1 MQQVFDTWV
10 TRTLGIRHPILVGGM
25 MWLGRAELVAGVVN
39 AGATGFLSALTFSD
53 PAQLRDEIQKCRD
66 LTDNGRFGVNL
77 YISARPDANERLLP
91 LLDVVCDEGIPFVE
105 TSGAKPTVL
114 LPKLREAD
122 VTVIHKV
129 PAVRYALSAEKA
141 GVDAVI
147 VVGAE
152 CGGHPG
158 HLMIGTMIQGGL
170 APRELSIPVV
180 LGGGIGTGSQLA
192 AALAM
197 GCEGVLMG
205 TRMMVA
211 EEAVP
216 HDAFKERVIRSDG
229 TDSVVVETSMKNHH
243 RVLRNDAAEEVMEME
258 AQGVDDF
265 ERYRPIINGEEAWNA
280 FATGNVS
287 RGIIDFGQSACFA
300 DAIEPAAAII
310 KKIVSDAKQATETL
324 NNRLL

>member
-53 PAQLRDEIQKCRD
+53 PAMLRDEIQKCRD
-66 LTDNGRFGVNL
+66 LCETDRFGVNL

-105 TSGAKPTVL
+105 TSGAKPTEL
-114 LPKLREAD
+114 LPKLREAN
-122 VTVIHKV
+122 VTILHKV
-129 PAVRYALSAEKA
+129 PAVRYALSAENA

-170 APRELSIPVV
+170 APKQLSIPVI

-216 HDAFKERVIRSDG
+216 HDDFKQRVISSDG
-229 TDSVVVETSMKNHH
+229 TDSVVIETSMKNHH
-243 RVLRNDAAEEVMEME
+243 RVLRNEASEEVMKLE
-258 AQGVDDF
+258 AGGVDDF
-265 ERYRPIINGEEAWNA
+265 DQYRPILSGTEAWNA
-280 FATGNVS
+280 FASGDVR

-300 DAIEPAAAII
+300 DTIEPAADII
-310 KKIVSDAKQATETL
+310 EALMREAKQAAGSL

>member
-10 TRTLGIRHPILVGGM
+10 TRTLGIRHPVLIGGM

-39 AGATGFLSALTFSD
+39 AGATGFISALTFSD
-53 PAQLRDEIQKCRD
+53 PVALRDEIQKCRD
-66 LTDNGRFGVNL
+66 LTENGRFGVNL
-77 YISARPDANERLLP
+77 YISTRPDANERLLP

-105 TSGAKPTVL
+105 TSGAKPTAL
-114 LPKLREAD
+114 LPKLREAQ
-122 VTVIHKV
+122 VIIIHKV

-170 APRELSIPVV
+170 APRKLSIPVI

-216 HDAFKERVIRSDG
+216 HDDFKQRVISSDG

-243 RVLRNDAAEEVMEME
+243 RVLHNDAAAEVMELE
-258 AQGVDDF
+258 ARGVDDF
-265 ERYRPIINGEEAWNA
+265 EQYRPIINGEEAWNA
-280 FATGNVS
+280 FATGDVS
-287 RGIIDFGQSACFA
+287 RGLIDFGQSACFA
-300 DAIEPAAAII
+300 DAIEPAATII
-310 KKIVSDAKQATETL
+310 ENMVNDAKHAAEL
-324 NNRLL
+324 LANRLL

>member
-53 PAQLRDEIQKCRD
+53 PAMLRNEIQKCRD
-66 LTDNGRFGVNL
+66 LTDGGRFGVNL

-105 TSGAKPTVL
+105 TSGAKPSAL
-114 LPKLREAD
+114 LPKLREANI
-122 VTVIHKV
+122 TIMHKV

-170 APRELSIPVV
+170 APRKLSVPVI

-216 HDAFKERVIRSDG
+216 HEDFKRRVVESDG
-229 TDSVVVETSMKNHH
+229 TDSIVVETSTNNHH
-243 RVLRNDAAEEVMEME
+243 RVLHNEAAEKVRQME
-258 AQGVDDF
+258 AEGVDDF
-265 ERYRPIINGEEAWNA
+265 ELYRAILDGKQAWNA
-280 FATGNVS
+280 YSTGDMAN
-287 RGIIDFGQSACFA
+287 GILDFGQSACFA
-300 DAIEPAAAII
+300 DSIEPVADII
-310 KKIVSDAKQATETL
+310 DTIVDNAKQATKML
-324 NNRLL
+324 NSRIV

>member
-10 TRTLGIRHPILVGGM
+10 TRTLGIRHPVLVGGM

-53 PAQLRDEIQKCRD
+53 PVQLRDEIQKCRD
-66 LTDNGRFGVNL
+66 LTDNGQFGVNL
-77 YISARPDANERLLP
+77 YISARSDANERLSP

-114 LPKLREAD
+114 LPKLREAN
-122 VTVIHKV
+122 VIVIHKV

-170 APRELSIPVV
+170 APRELSIPVI

-216 HDAFKERVIRSDG
+216 HDAFKERVISSDG

-243 RVLRNDAAEEVMEME
+243 RVLHNDAAAEVMEME
-258 AQGVDDF
+258 ARGVDDF
-265 ERYRPIINGEEAWNA
+265 EQYRPILSGKAAWNA
-280 FATGNVS
+280 FTTGDVS

-300 DAIEPAAAII
+300 DTIEPAAAII
-310 KKIVSDAKQATETL
+310 EKIVRDAKQATETL
-324 NNRLL
+324 NARLL